1 MTPPVRRILPLRARL
16 AFFVLGL
23 PPLALIYLAT
33 HSVLLQLAVAF
44 ALLFVAQ
51 PMAARRF
58 GNAVDPA
65 ALRELAKLGP
75 MYNPPPA
82 LLVEMYLPLA
92 VWGAFVTFVL
102 PKPHLGVGFWGWL
115 ICVPGGEA
123 AVFVADQ
130 RVRRDGFRGWTSA
143 RPLRDITL
151 ASLGL
156 ATWMGVETLV
166 AGSTV
171 PAALLAAAFGAG
183 AMAIFGLVLVA
194 FARLKC

>member
-1 MTPPVRRILPLRARL
+1 MTPSGRRILPLRARL

-23 PPLALIYLAT
+23 PALALIYLAT
-33 HSVLLQLAVAF
+33 HSAPLQLAVAC

-58 GNAVDPA
+58 GKPVDPA
-65 ALRELAKLGP
+65 PVRELAKLGP

-82 LLVEMYLPLA
+82 VLVEMYLPLA

-102 PKPHLGVGFWGWL
+102 PKPDLGVGFWGWL

-123 AVFVADQ
+123 AVVVAD
-130 RVRRDGFRGWTSA
+130 RRLRRDGFRGWKSA

-151 ASLGL
+151 LSLAL
-156 ATWMGVETLV
+156 ATWMGVQTLV
-166 AGSTV
+166 TGATV
-171 PAALLAAAFGAG
+171 PAVLLAAALGAG
-183 AMAIFGLVLVA
+183 AMAIFGIVLVVY
-194 FARLKC
+194 ARLRC